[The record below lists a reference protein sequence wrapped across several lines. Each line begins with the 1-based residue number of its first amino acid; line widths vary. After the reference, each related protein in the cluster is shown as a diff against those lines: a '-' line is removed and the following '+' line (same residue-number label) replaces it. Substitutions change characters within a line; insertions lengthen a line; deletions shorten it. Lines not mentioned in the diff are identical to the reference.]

1 VTSPGANTLVARSL
15 VLLSNCLL
23 CACVM
28 PRTQDLV
35 DRPQEP
41 RLEDNRVV
49 LADGATLPLVSWH
62 AADASPR
69 AVIVAVHGL
78 NQHAAVFAD
87 IAEHLAVAGFATY
100 AFDQRGFGATEPR
113 GIWAGEDLLADD
125 VWQVTRLVRLRHP
138 GVPVYGFG
146 ESLGGAVLLHALG
159 RHPQPWLDGAVLS
172 APAVWNRRAMP
183 WYQRMALPIL
193 AHTWRG
199 LKLSGRSVGRLPTDD
214 PEVLRGLRA
223 DPLVIQ
229 KTRVDVL
236 WGVANLMDAVTA
248 VPQRFELPTL
258 ILYGEHDEIVP
269 PRAMCA
275 WVTSLDPSGRWQ
287 FALYPNGWHLLTRD
301 LDGATVR
308 ADLTKWFLS
317 PGVTLA
323 VEADSGAPKARIC
336 DDAKRP

>member
-1 VTSPGANTLVARSL
+1 MLIARSL
-15 VLLSNCLL
+15 VLLSHCLL

-28 PRTQDLV
+28 PRVQDRV
-35 DRPQEP
+35 DRPQAP
-41 RLEDNRVV
+41 RLEGNRVV
-49 LADGATLPLVSWH
+49 LADGAALPIVSWH
-62 AADASPR
+62 ASDAAPR

-78 NQHAAVFAD
+78 NEHAAVFAD
-87 IAEHLAVAGFATY
+87 LAGHLGVTGVATY

-125 VWQVTRLVRLRHP
+125 VWQVTQLVRLRHP

-146 ESLGGAVLLHALG
+146 ESMGGAVLLHALA
-159 RHPQPWLDGAVLS
+159 RHPEPWLDGAVLS

-183 WYQRMALPIL
+183 WYQRAALPIL

-199 LKLSGRSVGRLPTDD
+199 LKVSGRSVGRMPTDN

-236 WGVANLMDAVTA
+236 WGLANLMDAVTEES
-248 VPQRFELPTL
+248 QRFEMPTL
-258 ILYGEHDEIVP
+258 ILYGAQDEIVP
-269 PRAMCA
+269 PRAMCP
-275 WVTSLDPSGRWQ
+275 WVTRLDPSGRWQ

-301 LDGATVR
+301 LDAAIVR
-308 ADLTKWFLS
+308 ADLARWFLS

-323 VEADSGAPKARIC
+323 VEPDSGARKAELC
-336 DDAKRP
+336 DATQSR